1 VTPGPIP
8 PGPLVPTAWLLL
20 AWIMGGLALAWALSG
35 CSPEDRQRL
44 RLVASEVGAKD
55 AGMAACALAHGFD
68 GQIPEAEAVT
78 RWCSKAAF
86 AEPWAELAMQA
97 KAIVDAQRA
106 GKPRPD
112 PVTP

>member
-1 VTPGPIP
+1 MSRSREF
-8 PGPLVPTAWLLL
+8 WL
-20 AWIMGGLALAWALSG
+20 GLAGCLAICAAALWLSS

-44 RLVASEVGAKD
+44 RSVASEVGAKD

-86 AEPWAELAMQA
+86 AEPWAELAEQA

-106 GKPRPD
+106 GKPRPE
-112 PVTP
+112 PK

>member
-1 VTPGPIP
+1 VKSGPIP
-8 PGPLVPTAWLLL
+8 PGPLVPTAWFFGAFVLAFVAVLLF
-20 AWIMGGLALAWALSG
+20 SG

-44 RLVASEVGAKD
+44 RSVASEVGAKD

-78 RWCSKAAF
+78 RWCSKATF